1 MVGLYI
7 NSTIFVL
14 DMTKTINIEGKDFT
28 IEQLKE
34 MLSKA
39 EQSNWR
45 DEAVGRWDVC
55 GLIGSTG
62 EFSPADCDE
71 NYPLHYKTEEEAQRF
86 ADKINLFNEMNHF
99 ALIHNE
105 GWKAD
110 WKDVR
115 KEKFGVGHR
124 DGFEVVDGYV
134 CNTFLFGI
142 SVRTEEIADKMLDE
156 FKDRLEVYN
165 D

>member
-1 MVGLYI
+1 
-7 NSTIFVL
+7 
-14 DMTKTINIEGKDFT
+14 MTKTINIEGKDFT

-39 EQSNWR
+39 EQKHWR

-62 EFSPADCDE
+62 EFNTADCEE
-71 NYPLHYKTEEEAQRF
+71 NYPLHYKTEEQAKRF

-99 ALIHNE
+99 AIIHNE

-110 WKDVR
+110 WKDGEQKKYGIQYSMGFFVN
-115 KEKFGVGHR
+115 FGCLTNEH
-124 DGFEVVDGYV
+124 
-134 CNTFLFGI
+134 LFGI
-142 SVRTEEIADKMLDE
+142 SVRTEEIAKKMLKE
-156 FKDRLEVYN
+156 FKYRLEVYN